1 MFIFFID
8 RPNLL
13 EMFDDKKINVNP
25 KNGVGFIVI
34 NYIFKVA
41 RNSLIKPPRWSR
53 AKVCVNCRS
62 IFLTFIAET

>member
-8 RPNLL
+8 RPNSL
-13 EMFDDKKINVNP
+13 EKADDKKMNVNP

-41 RNSLIKPPRWSR
+41 RNSLIKPRRWSH
-53 AKVCVNCRS
+53 AKVCVNGRS
-62 IFLTFIAET
+62 IL